1 MDAVIERPR
10 HDSWIIGLISTGHF
24 LSHFYYLALPA
35 MFLFLKEEFGVSYAE
50 LGLAM
55 TAYSLLGGLVQAPV
69 GFLVDHFG
77 PRRVLLV
84 GLGLN
89 AVAVS
94 LIGFA
99 DAYWILLVLAVI
111 AGLGNSVFHPADYS
125 ILSGSISEGLLGRAF
140 SIHTFSGFLG
150 GACAP
155 LAMLAI
161 AELSDWRIAFIVT
174 GLAGVVVWAVMLFRS
189 KMFVGE
195 TASTKKTA
203 PNGTT
208 DKRGLSL
215 LMTAPVLLFLGFFIF
230 YGMASGGLVA
240 FTASSLINLHGLTVD
255 LANTALTGHL
265 FGVVGGIFIAGFI
278 VDRFNRHGITATG
291 AMVLAVAF
299 VLLPLIAGLP
309 HIALIAIMVVVGIG
323 LGLVL
328 PPRDLMIREMTP
340 PGQTGKV
347 FGFVF
352 VGFAVGSGLTPLL
365 FGWLLDTG
373 RPELVFALAAAF
385 MTLALGTLIAA
396 RKLSQRLNQGA
407 G

>member
-1 MDAVIERPR
+1 MEAVVERPR

-69 GFLVDHFG
+69 GFMVDHFG

-125 ILSGSISEGLLGRAF
+125 ILSGSISEGRLGRAF

-155 LAMLAI
+155 LTMLAI
-161 AELSDWRIAFIVT
+161 AGFSDWRTAFIAT
-174 GLAGVVVWAVMLFRS
+174 GLVGVAVWAVMLVRS
-189 KMFVGE
+189 DMFVGE
-195 TASTKKTA
+195 SASTKKTA

-208 DKRGLSL
+208 DKRGMRL

-240 FTASSLINLHGLTVD
+240 FTASSLINLHGLSVD

-265 FGVVGGIFIAGFI
+265 FGVVGGIFFAGLI
-278 VDRFNRHGITATG
+278 VDRFNRHGITAAG
-291 AMVLAVAF
+291 AMILATAF
-299 VLLPLIAGLP
+299 VLLPLVAGLP
-309 HIALIAIMVVVGIG
+309 HIALIAIMIVVGIG

-328 PPRDLMIREMTP
+328 PPRDLMVREMTP

-352 VGFAVGSGLTPLL
+352 VGFAVGSGLTPLF
-365 FGWLLDTG
+365 FGWLLDAG
-373 RPELVFALAAAF
+373 MPHMVFVIAAAF
-385 MTLALGTLIAA
+385 MAIALCSITAA
-396 RKLSQRLNQGA
+396 RKLSRRL
-407 G
+407 